1 MFRRRR
7 KSEPVYYES
16 DENELEDLDYNED
29 SCYGWNE
36 DVPAPVQVKRPDRR
50 SKRPGDRLHR
60 AVWNDNPN
68 KMQKLV
74 LNEGTYSLHSL
85 YFT

>member
-36 DVPAPVQVKRPDRR
+36 DVPAPVQVKSPDRR

-60 AVWNDNPN
+60 AVWKNDPN

-74 LNEGTYSLHSL
+74 LAEGTCSLHSL